1 MVTLIKPNNVKS
13 LFKGGK
19 EKFKPINLLI
29 ICFISDFLYN
39 NYSTENKL
47 VGIIDIIVQQLR

>member
-1 MVTLIKPNNVKS
+1 MVTLIKPNNVKF

-29 ICFISDFLYN
+29 ICFISDLLYN
-39 NYSTENKL
+39 NCSTKNKL
-47 VGIIDIIVQQLR
+47 VGIIDIVQQLR